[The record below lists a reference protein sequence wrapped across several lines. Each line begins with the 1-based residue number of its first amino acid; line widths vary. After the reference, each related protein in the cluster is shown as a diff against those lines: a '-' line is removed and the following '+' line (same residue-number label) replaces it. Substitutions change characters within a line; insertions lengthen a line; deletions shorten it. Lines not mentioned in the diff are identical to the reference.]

1 MNLKLFQQEC
11 AKRIVI
17 VLRDFDER
25 YDVKEKIQE
34 LIMTDINTI
43 WSEIKKPEKFRD
55 LTPDHFFQFE
65 FTTLSHKF
73 YFEDKFKSEVS
84 LLRKR
89 LSQEDPQY
97 LFRHVLEEKTV
108 PLDGLSIYCR
118 QIWGDIISNKDLNI
132 PSQKEMLANFKCMEI
147 KDQALLAVNEEIDSF
162 TMDSSMKIVDNFK
175 SRCEKLQKTALI
187 VYDESAK
194 NYLKYVYEEIRRA
207 LLYQLSQR
215 LYLCFDNQ
223 AKKLIP
229 IFQKNMRN
237 ELEKELKNSK
247 RKLLLKLKKFFR

>member
-43 WSEIKKPEKFRD
+43 WKEIKKPEKFRD
-55 LTPDHFFQFE
+55 YTPDQFFEFE

-73 YFEDKFKSEVS
+73 YFEDKFKSEVAQM
-84 LLRKR
+84 RKR
-89 LSQEDPQY
+89 LFHEDPQY

-147 KDQALLAVNEEIDSF
+147 KDQALQTVNNEIESF
-162 TMDSSMKIVDNFK
+162 TMDSSVKMLDNFK
-175 SRCEKLQKTALI
+175 SRCEKIQKTAI
-187 VYDESAK
+187 SVYDETAK
-194 NYLKYVYEEIRRA
+194 NYLKYVYEEIRRG
-207 LLYQLSQR
+207 LLSQLSQR

-247 RKLLLKLKKFFR
+247 KKLKINFSK